1 MAWIDM
7 NFNSTVLELN
17 TSVNIFIPDQV
28 KPGETFKVL
37 YLLHGYMGDF
47 TDWLRFSSLERYL
60 WGHRLM
66 VVMPSNNNS
75 YYTDMDRGLDY
86 FTYMTEEL
94 PKILH
99 GYFPISLKREDHY
112 IAGLSMGGFGALK
125 IGLSKHDY
133 FSKAASLSGAVDLEH
148 IRTITEG
155 SNRHKLFIA
164 TFGEGSTVHT
174 DNDLRHI
181 ILNLKK
187 EDKEIPDIYIACGK
201 DDFLFQDH
209 LDFKAFLEKEKINH
223 VSIENEGTHDWAYW
237 DKEILSVLDWI
248 KS

>member
-7 NFNSTVLELN
+7 NFNSRVLELN
-17 TSVNIFIPDQV
+17 TSVNVFLPDQI
-28 KPGETFKVL
+28 KPGEKFKIL
-37 YLLHGYMGDF
+37 YLLHGYMGDY

-60 WGHRLM
+60 WEHRLM

-94 PKILH
+94 PQILH
-99 GYFPISLKREDHY
+99 GYFPISEKREDHF

-125 IGLSKHDY
+125 IGLHKQDY

-155 SNRHKLFIA
+155 TPRHKLFIA
-164 TFGEGSTVHT
+164 TFGDQTTKNTE
-174 DNDLRHI
+174 NDLKHV
-181 ILNLKK
+181 ILELKK
-187 EDKEIPDIYIACGK
+187 KEKVIPELYIACGK
-201 DDFLFQDH
+201 DDFLFEDH
-209 LDFKAFLEKEKINH
+209 VAFKAFLDKEKINH
-223 VSIENEGTHDWAYW
+223 VSIENDGTHDWAYW
-237 DKEILSVLDWI
+237 DLQILSVLNWI